1 MGSARAVAHSQCLF
15 YLEKEFLLIIMNDTL
30 GKRRK
35 YLGLVVL
42 VCLFFVSIT
51 VAQGLEQ
58 DEVKVTPVWSGE
70 PYYQD
75 GSGSLQMTLDTIC
88 DNELRIKQVLYRFAW
103 MEEGKWL
110 IRFDGNHSL
119 PRGNNKMELGLTG
132 FKISTDA
139 TVGLNLVHVGIIAEE
154 KKFLVGWSDVTW
166 MGELG
171 TIHIKDINENIFFEL
186 EKKIAVYY
194 GGEFQSPD
202 GKVLVGKAQTSTGLA
217 RSYAES
223 EQWEKAMS
231 ELQKALDYL
240 EDATAAEEQ
249 FQTTKQRTSAK
260 ISIKDS
266 NGNSLSGAS
275 IESISTPSGQSSLS
289 VITDTYGSA
298 NFDTLEPGSYEFKI
312 KKDGYETSYRRVMV
326 MLGDIS
332 ELIIELE
339 EETKPASTPKSTSNL
354 DTSSGNGGI
363 PGFPLTSVMIGIV
376 VATLS
381 LYVQRQ
387 Q

>member
-1 MGSARAVAHSQCLF
+1 
-15 YLEKEFLLIIMNDTL
+15 
-30 GKRRK
+30 
-35 YLGLVVL
+35 
-42 VCLFFVSIT
+42 
-51 VAQGLEQ
+51 
-58 DEVKVTPVWSGE
+58 
-70 PYYQD
+70 
-75 GSGSLQMTLDTIC
+75 
-88 DNELRIKQVLYRFAW
+88 
-103 MEEGKWL
+103 
-110 IRFDGNHSL
+110 
-119 PRGNNKMELGLTG
+119 
-132 FKISTDA
+132 
-139 TVGLNLVHVGIIAEE
+139 
-154 KKFLVGWSDVTW
+154 
-166 MGELG
+166 
-171 TIHIKDINENIFFEL
+171 
-186 EKKIAVYY
+186 
-194 GGEFQSPD
+194 
-202 GKVLVGKAQTSTGLA
+202 
-217 RSYAES
+217 
-223 EQWEKAMS
+223 MS